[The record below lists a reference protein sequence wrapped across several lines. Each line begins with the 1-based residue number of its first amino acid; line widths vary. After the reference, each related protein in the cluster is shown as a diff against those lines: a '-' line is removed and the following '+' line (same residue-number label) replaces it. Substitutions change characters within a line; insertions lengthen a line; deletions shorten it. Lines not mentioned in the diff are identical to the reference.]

1 MPKVT
6 LDANALAADR
16 VLTVPDQAGALV
28 VQGGSAPTDGQAL
41 VWSTSNTRWQAGTV
55 SGGGGAIA
63 LAINASTSETTAQ
76 VVGQRVVVTDDVAS
90 TSSVKLA
97 ATGYCADSGA
107 TLEVEL
113 YDLTASASKATITI
127 TSQTPVAGT
136 PSPATFSI
144 TTGNVLEVR
153 IRRSAGTGAVYA
165 SWVGIK

>member
-1 MPKVT
+1 MAKVT
-6 LDANALAADR
+6 LDANALASDR
-16 VLTVPDQAGALV
+16 VLTVPDQAGTIV

-41 VWSTSNTRWQAGTV
+41 VWSTSNSRWQAGTV
-55 SGGGGAIA
+55 SGGGAIA
-63 LAINASTSETTAQ
+63 LALNASTTETTAQ
-76 VVGQRVVVTDDVAS
+76 VVGQRVVVTDDVAA
-90 TSSVKLA
+90 TASVKLA
-97 ATGYCADSGA
+97 ATGFVSDSGA

-113 YDLTASASKATITI
+113 YDLTASSSKATITI

-144 TTGNVLEVR
+144 TSGNVLEVR